1 MRTHLSTVAAI
12 FVALL
17 FVSGTVGCRSNGGP
31 WYNPTSY
38 TWMKPSFAKDN
49 QAPPFAPEAFA
60 NKKPS
65 LDAQPNVDRPIG
77 GYSDEPSFHASHSSS
92 SLSSPSSNYPN
103 EQSSYHN
110 PVASNVYGGYT
121 VAEPSPYP
129 SYVGGQPSP
138 MATSPQQYQYPAEMA
153 QQGNPYGDYATG
165 AQYPQTNVV
174 YPSATPNQAT
184 PNYGTPSV
192 DPYGGANPAMTS
204 GNYAPFGAAP
214 QNDPYAAMQ
223 QQQAPAA
230 YAAPSPYAN
239 EGVPVASP
247 YQPYQPTGTYSY

>member
-49 QAPPFAPEAFA
+49 QAPPYSPEAFV
-60 NKKPS
+60 NKKPA
-65 LDAQPNVDRPIG
+65 LEGQPHIERPMG
-77 GYSDEPSFHASHSSS
+77 GYSDEPSFQASRSS
-92 SLSSPSSNYPN
+92 SLSSPSNNYPI

-110 PVASNVYGGYT
+110 PVASNTYGGYT
-121 VAEPSPYP
+121 VAEPSSYPPPYDYGSGP
-129 SYVGGQPSP
+129 QP
-138 MATSPQQYQYPAEMA
+138 MQQQYQYPAEMA
-153 QQGNPYGDYATG
+153 QQGNPYGDYTTG
-165 AQYPQTNVV
+165 AQYPQTSAV

-184 PNYGTPSV
+184 PNYGTPAV
-192 DPYGGANPAMTS
+192 DPYGNANPAMTS
-204 GNYAPFGAAP
+204 GNYVPFGASP

-223 QQQAPAA
+223 QQQQAPAA
-230 YAAPSPYAN
+230 YPAPSPYAN

-247 YQPYQPTGTYSY
+247 YQPYQPAGAYSY